1 MGVHNS
7 IGLGKEITIT
17 IDGKVCKSTF
27 GKTILQIAREN
38 GIYIPTMCYLTKV
51 KPIASCRMC
60 IVNVEGVEGAIL
72 SCQEKAVDGAV
83 VTTNNE
89 GLFQER
95 QNIMKLY
102 NVNHPL
108 ECGVCDQSGE
118 CDLQNKTLEFEV
130 DNQTFTAREQFRPI
144 ENWGHVSYDA
154 SLCIMCEKCVRVSTE
169 ITGDEAL
176 QIKFGGY
183 SSEIINVKPE
193 KNYAT
198 LGEAA
203 AVCPVGALVDTN
215 FKYIANAW
223 ELKKIPSSCPHCG
236 GGCQLYYEVKP
247 AGIENRRETIYRV
260 GNNYEFSTLCPAGRY
275 AFDYDNTA
283 AVKDSEA
290 FGRAVEA
297 FKKAKTIRFS
307 SMTSNEEALILQKLK
322 EKYGYKLVSPEAKA
336 YREFMDAY
344 GSVTGRQLYGGDL
357 KTLGKSQG
365 IIILG
370 TRLND
375 DHPTVKYHVNMAS
388 KWERARVAYI
398 HPMEDPEMQTIVTQ
412 FIKNEVGS
420 EEGVAALLAEVL
432 LRDAPLPESARAF
445 LNDLD
450 IGQLS
455 AESNVG
461 EEELE
466 VLRASLQKRHGFS
479 LIVGTDLYT
488 HPRAKEIAKIIALF
502 EKYGGYNVICVP
514 PAGNAMGISLIC
526 DLDDE
531 TEGSVIGYNVS
542 GDFTLSAMGGG
553 DLDMPAMNQ
562 QEGTLTTLEKRVVPM
577 HVATPYEGYILNDI
591 ANALGLDAEYTID
604 YTAQLPQTAGYKA
617 VDFDTLPDYFDITGE
632 AHRGY
637 LLDPESV
644 PVDESFDEV
653 AELEDFDGT
662 VVYQCNPQEHFSPF
676 TAMSKELASEPFL
689 RGSAQFATAAK
700 LQDGDRVGFEIDGVR
715 FERVFKIDTSMK
727 GTIALNPTYDMGL
740 SWALLSSYRFSQVK
754 FERMNNEKVGS

>member
-1 MGVHNS
+1 MGAHNS
-7 IGLGKEITIT
+7 IGIGKEITVT
-17 IDGKVCKSTF
+17 IDGRVCKSTY

-83 VTTNNE
+83 ITTNNQA
-89 GLFQER
+89 LFQER
-95 QNIMKLY
+95 QNIMRLY

-130 DNQTFTAREQFRPI
+130 GSQSFTARDQSRPI

-183 SSEIINVKPE
+183 GSEIINVKPE
-193 KNYAT
+193 KDYAT

-215 FKYIANAW
+215 FKYRANAW
-223 ELKKIPSSCPHCG
+223 ELKRIPSSCPHCG

-275 AFDYDNTA
+275 AFDYENQNG
-283 AVKDSEA
+283 VKAPEA
-290 FGRAVEA
+290 LQRAVEA
-297 FKKAKTIRFS
+297 FKSAKTIRFS
-307 SMTSNEEALILQKLK
+307 SMTSNEEALILQRLK
-322 EKYGYKLVSPEAKA
+322 EKYGYRLVSPEAKA

-344 GSVTGRQLYGGDL
+344 GSITGRHLYGGDL
-357 KTLGKSQG
+357 QRVSKSQG

-375 DHPTVKYHVNMAS
+375 DHPTLKYHVNMAS

-398 HPMEDPEMQTIVTQ
+398 HPLEDPEMQTIVTQ

-420 EEGVAALLAEVL
+420 EEGVAALLAETL
-432 LRDAPLPESARAF
+432 LKEAPLLESAKRF

-466 VLRASLQKRHGFS
+466 VLRRSLHKRSGFS
-479 LIVGTDLYT
+479 LIVGSDIYA
-488 HPRAKEIAKIIALF
+488 HPRAKQIARIIALF

-514 PAGNAMGISLIC
+514 PAGNAMGISRIC
-526 DLDDE
+526 DLDE
-531 TEGSVIGYNVS
+531 EAEGSVIGYNVA
-542 GDFTLSAMGGG
+542 GDFTLSAMGDG
-553 DLDMPAMNQ
+553 DLDMPAMTQ
-562 QEGTLTTLEKRVVPM
+562 QEGTLTTMEKQVVPM
-577 HVATPYEGYILNDI
+577 HVAVPYEGYLLNDI
-591 ANALGLDAEYTID
+591 ANALGLHAQYTID
-604 YTAQLPQTAGYKA
+604 YTPQLPEAEGYQA
-617 VDFDTLPDYFDITGE
+617 VDFDTLPDYFDMSGE

-637 LLDPESV
+637 ALSEV
-644 PVDESFDEV
+644 EVAVDEQFDEV

-662 VVYQCNPQEHFSPF
+662 IVYLCNPQEHFSPF
-676 TAMSKELASEPFL
+676 TAMSSELASEPVL
-689 RGSAQFATAAK
+689 AGSAQFATAAK
-700 LQDGDRVGFEIDGVR
+700 LQDGDRVAFEIDGVR
-715 FERVFKIDTSMK
+715 FERVFRIDTSMK

-754 FERMNNEKVGS
+754 FEKINKVGS